1 MLNHL
6 ESSLVSQAITQLKKL
21 EFKESFSNWWYK
33 CQVGSWEGHTF
44 MMKLKFVKAKLKDW
58 NKALFGDKKEKKNNI
73 MLDIVKID
81 LVE

>member
-1 MLNHL
+1 
-6 ESSLVSQAITQLKKL
+6 
-21 EFKESFSNWWYK
+21 
-33 CQVGSWEGHTF
+33 

-58 NKALFGDKKEKKNNI
+58 NRALFGDKKEKKNNI